1 MEFLYLIIGIVIG
14 FGIAYFLQQSKKKS
28 VEAELMLARQ
38 QMDNEQQS
46 KVELQTKLS
55 MSDKETDDL
64 QGELTTAKM
73 SISALQAQLKA
84 EQMQHQEEA
93 ELRREQQTKLEEQRQ
108 QQFNAQLET
117 VKEQLKN
124 LAAQVLDQSADR
136 LKIQNTESIA
146 VLTAP
151 LKDNISKLHE
161 AIFKTNQETAKS
173 TSSLSE
179 QLRAMAE
186 QTQDRKSVV

>member
-108 QQFNAQLET
+108 QQ
-117 VKEQLKN
+117 
-124 LAAQVLDQSADR
+124 
-136 LKIQNTESIA
+136 IG
-146 VLTAP
+146 
-151 LKDNISKLHE
+151 
-161 AIFKTNQETAKS
+161 
-173 TSSLSE
+173 
-179 QLRAMAE
+179 RASCRE
-186 QTQDRKSVV
+186 RV